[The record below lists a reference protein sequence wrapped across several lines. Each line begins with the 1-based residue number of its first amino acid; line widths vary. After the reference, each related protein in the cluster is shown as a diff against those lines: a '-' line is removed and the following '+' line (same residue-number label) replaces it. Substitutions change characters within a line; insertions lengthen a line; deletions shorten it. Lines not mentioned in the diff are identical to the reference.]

1 MPADLPDRDAAGE
14 PRARAVPT
22 AFLRSFSAFGLMLG
36 TLFFAASLTPSLVPR
51 APVVQGMLGGLCLA
65 AGYGIGVLVRAVW
78 VALELPVLTGRA
90 RRLADA
96 AAMLGCAAAAGLA
109 LWWAAGWQNRLRALM
124 DMEPI
129 DSADPFTVAAL
140 ALLVFGLL
148 VLTARLFGGIRRR
161 LSRLFAH
168 VLPRPQAAL
177 VALLATAILFW
188 SIGNGLLV
196 TGVMR
201 TLDRIYAELDAR
213 FEEDSPEPA
222 DPLKTGGPGSLLTWE
237 GLGRAG
243 RETIAAGP
251 DAVEIAAM
259 TGAAGSGLP
268 VREPLRVYVGLNSAE
283 DPATRAE
290 LALAEL
296 IRIGAFERSNLVIVT
311 PTGTGWIDPEGRR
324 AMEYVLR
331 GDVASVSVQ
340 YSYLASWIAL
350 LAAPDY
356 GAETAREVFA
366 AVYGHWTS
374 LPRDRR
380 PRLYLNGLS
389 LGAFNSDL
397 SHDLHQVIGD
407 PYAGALWSGPP
418 FNSRTWKGVAAAR
431 NPDTPVWAPQ
441 FRDGSVIRFTTQQNR
456 LAEARA
462 PWGPYRVVFLQY
474 PSDAITFYDPSSL
487 WRKPEWMK
495 PPLGPDVSPDLV
507 WIPVVTFL
515 QLTFDLMLAVT
526 PPKGHG
532 HVYAFEHYL
541 DAWAGL
547 TEAPGWTPEALEAV
561 KAAVAAGRG

>member
-1 MPADLPDRDAAGE
+1 MLADPPE
-14 PRARAVPT
+14 PARAARVRP

-51 APVVQGMLGGLCLA
+51 APVVQGLLGGICLA
-65 AGYGIGVLVRAVW
+65 AGYGIGVLVRAGW
-78 VALELPVLTGRA
+78 LALELPVLTGRA

-96 AAMLGCAAAAGLA
+96 AALLGCAAAAGLA

-124 DMEPI
+124 GMEPI
-129 DSADPFTVAAL
+129 DSADPVTIAAL
-140 ALLVFGLL
+140 ALAVFGLL
-148 VLTARLFGGIRRR
+148 VLAARLFGRIRAALSRR
-161 LSRLFAH
+161 LGH
-168 VLPRPQAAL
+168 VLPGPQAAL
-177 VALLATAILFW
+177 VALVATAVLFW
-188 SIGNGLLV
+188 SIGNGVLV
-196 TGVMR
+196 TGAMR
-201 TLDRIYAELDAR
+201 TLDRIYSELDAR
-213 FEEDSPEPA
+213 FEEDSPQPT

-243 RETIAAGP
+243 REHVAAGP
-251 DAVEIAAM
+251 DAAGIAAL
-259 TGAAGSGLP
+259 TGAAAAGRP
-268 VREPLRVYVGLNSAE
+268 AMEPLRVYVGLNSAE
-283 DPATRAE
+283 DPAARAE

-311 PTGTGWIDPEGRR
+311 PTGTGWIDPEGRS

-350 LAAPDY
+350 LVAPDY

-366 AVYGHWTS
+366 AVYGHWTG

-397 SHDLHQVIGD
+397 SHDLHQVIAD
-407 PYAGALWSGPP
+407 PHAGALWSGPP
-418 FNSRTWKGVAAAR
+418 FNSRTWKSVTADRIVG
-431 NPDTPVWAPQ
+431 TPVWAPR
-441 FRDGSVIRFTTQQNR
+441 FRDGSVIRFTTQQNL
-456 LAEARA
+456 LAQAEA

-474 PSDAITFYDPSSL
+474 PSDAITFYDPASL
-487 WRKPEWMK
+487 WRRPEWMA

-526 PPKGHG
+526 PPRGHG
-532 HVYAFEHYL
+532 HVYDFAHYL

-547 TEAPGWTPEALEAV
+547 TDAPGWTPEALEAL
-561 KAAVAAGRG
+561 KAKVAAGRT